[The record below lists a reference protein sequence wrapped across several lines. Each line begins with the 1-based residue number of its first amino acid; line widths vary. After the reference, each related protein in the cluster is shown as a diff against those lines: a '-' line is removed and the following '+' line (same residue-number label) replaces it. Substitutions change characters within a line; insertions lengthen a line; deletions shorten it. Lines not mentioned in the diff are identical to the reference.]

1 MQVCL
6 NAWLQLHD
14 CSSYSPHHLPPAGK
28 GLSELPAPRLV
39 WKRSAGKMTGVK
51 ANSLFVIASAV
62 ATPLASGFVLTFSYV
77 TQQPEPPGNT

>member
-1 MQVCL
+1 M
-6 NAWLQLHD
+6 
-14 CSSYSPHHLPPAGK
+14 YSCNSTTVLPTAPHHLPLTGK

-77 TQQPEPPGNT
+77 TQQVRVTWK